1 MSRLAEHL
9 QGRAGFLLAFLSHY
23 TDCDDCGAMSTDVDD
38 PAAGDLC
45 PEGLRVFQR
54 MHASEQVGLTRLAA
68 LHMHDGAVLAL
79 EGEGLERPP
88 VFSVVDPEID
98 A

>member
-1 MSRLAEHL
+1 
-9 QGRAGFLLAFLSHY
+9 
-23 TDCDDCGAMSTDVDD
+23 MSTDVDD